1 MSRRPRNKRPEPVK
15 PKVPRGSGQ
24 ASRDGSVPR
33 KRGPH
38 AGRIDAGRPR
48 SASSTGKP
56 RQGEQRHSPKRR
68 SPARPDPHADHAA
81 PTRSTHHRPKH
92 ERKGVERPHPEH
104 DRAARDRSAPD
115 RVEESFQSRR
125 MAPHERAARERASGP
140 DSERPNR
147 PPPPSFAEETFL
159 DEAPFT
165 PEAHGYYFDDPLSS
179 DETELGIGT
188 RVVPPGMNLAFDADD
203 DALDT
208 FDTSAFGDARPSSDS
223 EMEATIQALEARLD
237 GLIRQASEYAPSSA
251 NDPAESARP
260 DALAREAARDQA
272 SPVAQADED
281 DQSAV
286 EATRELLSSEYY
298 RRQWGR
304 VGLRRRAEHI
314 DDFGHDPVY
323 ERKLAP
329 VLDFLF
335 KRYFRC
341 ETQGVDN
348 IPAEGRCLIVA
359 NHSGTL
365 PLDGVMLRRAVR
377 LRHAAKREL
386 RWLAEDFIFYLPFLG
401 VMMNRLGAVR
411 ACQENAQ
418 RLLMEESLVVAFP
431 EGTKGVKKL
440 FRQRYQLQ
448 RFGRGGYI
456 RLCLRTGTPIVP
468 CAIIGAEETNPLL
481 FRFEQLPRL
490 LGWPYLPV
498 TPTFPLLGPLGL
510 LPAPTKWKI
519 IFGEPLD
526 FDQYGPAD
534 ANDHVLVGRLS
545 EQVQAAIR
553 DMLARGLAE
562 RNGVWL
568 G

>member
-1 MSRRPRNKRPEPVK
+1 MQPNR
-15 PKVPRGSGQ
+15 
-24 ASRDGSVPR
+24 
-33 KRGPH
+33 
-38 AGRIDAGRPR
+38 
-48 SASSTGKP
+48 
-56 RQGEQRHSPKRR
+56 
-68 SPARPDPHADHAA
+68 PARQA
-81 PTRSTHHRPKH
+81 RS
-92 ERKGVERPHPEH
+92 G
-104 DRAARDRSAPD
+104 ARDRAGDPD
-115 RVEESFQSRR
+115 I
-125 MAPHERAARERASGP
+125 ER
-140 DSERPNR
+140 DS
-147 PPPPSFAEETFL
+147 PPPQPSYADDAFP
-159 DEAPFT
+159 DEGPFSAD
-165 PEAHGYYFDDPLSS
+165 AHGYYLDDAPNSE
-179 DETELGIGT
+179 ETQLGIGSRT
-188 RVVPPGMNLAFDADD
+188 VPPAINLAFDTSDD
-203 DALDT
+203 DAFTEVDG
-208 FDTSAFGDARPSSDS
+208 FDTSAFADARPSSDS

-237 GLIRQASEYAPSSA
+237 GLIRQASEFTYSDE
-251 NDPAESARP
+251 NDGAESARP
-260 DALAREAARDQA
+260 ETRAASRAGGHAAAAGQA
-272 SPVAQADED
+272 EED

-329 VLDFLF
+329 ILDFLCQ
-335 KRYFRC
+335 RYFRC

-348 IPAEGRCLIVA
+348 IPAEGRCLVVA

-401 VMMNRLGAVR
+401 VLMNRLGAVR

-418 RLLMEESLVVAFP
+418 RLLMEESVVVAFP

-481 FRFEQLPRL
+481 FRLEQLPRL
-490 LGWPYLPV
+490 IGWPYLPV

-526 FDQYGPAD
+526 FEQYGPAD

-545 EQVQAAIR
+545 EQVQSAIR

>member
-1 MSRRPRNKRPEPVK
+1 MSRRPRNKRNQDHAKSNAAQGGGHV
-15 PKVPRGSGQ
+15 
-24 ASRDGSVPR
+24 SRHGGSVPR

-38 AGRIDAGRPR
+38 ALPRTDAGRPR
-48 SASSTGKP
+48 SATSAGKP
-56 RQGEQRHSPKRR
+56 VGGNPRRPTKRR
-68 SPARPDPHADHAA
+68 P
-81 PTRSTHHRPKH
+81 
-92 ERKGVERPHPEH
+92 GG
-104 DRAARDRSAPD
+104 APD
-115 RVEESFQSRR
+115 RSQAQRPEPDRSQPRR
-125 MAPHERAARERASGP
+125 PAQHERAASQDRSRKRETERDDRPRQPSYAEEAFVAE
-140 DSERPNR
+140 DSFSHDAAGYYLDD
-147 PPPPSFAEETFL
+147 PPS
-159 DEAPFT
+159 
-165 PEAHGYYFDDPLSS
+165 S
-179 DETELGIGT
+179 ETELGIGT
-188 RVVPPGMNLAFDADD
+188 RVIPPAMNMAFDSSDD
-203 DALDT
+203 DAFTDLDG
-208 FDTSAFGDARPSSDS
+208 FDGSAFADTRPSTDS
-223 EMEATIQALEARLD
+223 EMQATIQALEARLD
-237 GLIRQASEYAPSSA
+237 GLIRQASEFTHDEDSDGAASA
-251 NDPAESARP
+251 GP
-260 DALAREAARDQA
+260 DSRASKAARGHGTD
-272 SPVAQADED
+272 SREADED

-329 VLDFLF
+329 LLDFLCQH
-335 KRYFRC
+335 YFRC

-377 LRHAAKREL
+377 LRHPAKREL
-386 RWLAEDFIFYLPFLG
+386 RWLAEDFIFYLPFVG
-401 VMMNRLGAVR
+401 VLMNRLGAVR

-481 FRFEQLPRL
+481 FRLEQLPRL
-490 LGWPYLPV
+490 IGWPYLPV

-510 LPAPTKWKI
+510 LPAPTKWKM

-526 FDQYGPAD
+526 FGQYGPAD

>member
-1 MSRRPRNKRPEPVK
+1 M
-15 PKVPRGSGQ
+15 
-24 ASRDGSVPR
+24 D
-33 KRGPH
+33 
-38 AGRIDAGRPR
+38 D
-48 SASSTGKP
+48 
-56 RQGEQRHSPKRR
+56 
-68 SPARPDPHADHAA
+68 D
-81 PTRSTHHRPKH
+81 
-92 ERKGVERPHPEH
+92 
-104 DRAARDRSAPD
+104 
-115 RVEESFQSRR
+115 
-125 MAPHERAARERASGP
+125 
-140 DSERPNR
+140 
-147 PPPPSFAEETFL
+147 
-159 DEAPFT
+159 
-165 PEAHGYYFDDPLSS
+165 GYYLDDLS
-179 DETELGIGT
+179 DETEFGLGS
-188 RVVPPGMNLAFDADD
+188 RMVPPAMNLAFNAGESDD
-203 DALDT
+203 DAFTELDG
-208 FDTSAFGDARPSSDS
+208 FDAAAFTEARPSTDS

-237 GLIRQASEYAPSSA
+237 GLIRQASEFTHGDE
-251 NDPAESARP
+251 NEGAESTRAE
-260 DALAREAARDQA
+260 LSAAATTRAAA
-272 SPVAQADED
+272 SADADED
-281 DQSAV
+281 ASAV

-329 VLDFLF
+329 ALDFLCQH
-335 KRYFRC
+335 YFRC

-348 IPAEGRCLIVA
+348 IPAEGRCLVVA

-401 VMMNRLGAVR
+401 VLMNRLGAVR

-440 FRQRYQLQ
+440 FRERYQLQ

-481 FRFEQLPRL
+481 FRLEQLPRL
-490 LGWPYLPV
+490 IGWPYLPV

-510 LPAPTKWKI
+510 LPAPTKWKM

-526 FDQYGPAD
+526 FGQYGPAD

>member
-1 MSRRPRNKRPEPVK
+1 M
-15 PKVPRGSGQ
+15 
-24 ASRDGSVPR
+24 D
-33 KRGPH
+33 
-38 AGRIDAGRPR
+38 DL
-48 SASSTGKP
+48 
-56 RQGEQRHSPKRR
+56 
-68 SPARPDPHADHAA
+68 
-81 PTRSTHHRPKH
+81 
-92 ERKGVERPHPEH
+92 
-104 DRAARDRSAPD
+104 
-115 RVEESFQSRR
+115 
-125 MAPHERAARERASGP
+125 
-140 DSERPNR
+140 
-147 PPPPSFAEETFL
+147 PS
-159 DEAPFT
+159 
-165 PEAHGYYFDDPLSS
+165 DD
-179 DETELGIGT
+179 DTELGIGS
-188 RVVPPGMNLAFDADD
+188 RVIPPAMHLAFDEDED
-203 DALDT
+203 EGDFGGLEG
-208 FDTSAFGDARPSSDS
+208 FDPLPFDEQRPSTDS

-237 GLIRQASEYAPSSA
+237 GLIRQASEFSLDDEDPASVHPQVGRVRGSA
-251 NDPAESARP
+251 AAQTAESAQT
-260 DALAREAARDQA
+260 EE
-272 SPVAQADED
+272 ED
-281 DQSAV
+281 RSAV

-304 VGLRRRAEHI
+304 LGLRRRTEHI

-335 KRYFRC
+335 QHYFRC
-341 ETQGVDN
+341 ETKGVDN
-348 IPAEGRCLIVA
+348 IPAEGRCLLVA

-365 PLDGVMLRRAVR
+365 PLDGLMLRRAVH
-377 LRHAAKREL
+377 LRHPAKRQL

-401 VMMNRLGAVR
+401 VLMNRLGAVR

-418 RLLMEESLVVAFP
+418 RLLSEESLVAAFP

-481 FRFEQLPRL
+481 FRLEQLPRL
-490 LGWPYLPV
+490 IGWPYLPV

-510 LPAPTKWKI
+510 LPAPTKWKM
-519 IFGEPLD
+519 IFGEPLE
-526 FDQYGPAD
+526 FEQYGPSD

-545 EQVQAAIR
+545 EQVQSAIR

-562 RNGVWL
+562 RSGVWL

>member
-1 MSRRPRNKRPEPVK
+1 M
-15 PKVPRGSGQ
+15 
-24 ASRDGSVPR
+24 D
-33 KRGPH
+33 
-38 AGRIDAGRPR
+38 D
-48 SASSTGKP
+48 
-56 RQGEQRHSPKRR
+56 
-68 SPARPDPHADHAA
+68 D
-81 PTRSTHHRPKH
+81 
-92 ERKGVERPHPEH
+92 
-104 DRAARDRSAPD
+104 
-115 RVEESFQSRR
+115 
-125 MAPHERAARERASGP
+125 
-140 DSERPNR
+140 
-147 PPPPSFAEETFL
+147 
-159 DEAPFT
+159 
-165 PEAHGYYFDDPLSS
+165 GYYLDDLA
-179 DETELGIGT
+179 DETELGIGA
-188 RVVPPGMNLAFDADD
+188 RLVPPAMNLAFADPGSD
-203 DALDT
+203 DAFTDLDG
-208 FDTSAFGDARPSSDS
+208 FDATAFTEARPSTDS

-237 GLIRQASEYAPSSA
+237 GLIRQASEFTHDDE
-251 NDPAESARP
+251 NDSAESSRVEPNTAAKARGGAGAG
-260 DALAREAARDQA
+260 D
-272 SPVAQADED
+272 ADED
-281 DQSAV
+281 TSAV

-298 RRQWGR
+298 QRQWGR

-323 ERKLAP
+323 ERKLGP
-329 VLDFLF
+329 ILDFLCQH
-335 KRYFRC
+335 YFRC

-348 IPAEGRCLIVA
+348 IPAEGRCLVVA

-401 VMMNRLGAVR
+401 VLMNRLGAVR

-481 FRFEQLPRL
+481 FRLEQIPRL
-490 LGWPYLPV
+490 IGWPYLPV

-510 LPAPTKWKI
+510 LPAPTKWKM

-526 FDQYGPAD
+526 FEQYGPAD

>member
-1 MSRRPRNKRPEPVK
+1 MSRRPRNKRHQDPAK
-15 PKVPRGSGQ
+15 PNAAAGGGHG
-24 ASRDGSVPR
+24 SRDGSVPR
-33 KRGPH
+33 R
-38 AGRIDAGRPR
+38 
-48 SASSTGKP
+48 
-56 RQGEQRHSPKRR
+56 RQNP
-68 SPARPDPHADHAA
+68 PARPRTDGGRPAAASKPLAGNQRRPAKRRPDGPPERSQPKQAA
-81 PTRSTHHRPKH
+81 PRTTTNRPPSDRAAPHYGASNRNASSDRDLPRYRPVSPERS
-92 ERKGVERPHPEH
+92 ERPEAEH
-104 DRAARDRSAPD
+104 DRFSEQSHVDTRRFHSEQPAPTD
-115 RVEESFQSRR
+115 EE
-125 MAPHERAARERASGP
+125 
-140 DSERPNR
+140 
-147 PPPPSFAEETFL
+147 
-159 DEAPFT
+159 
-165 PEAHGYYFDDPLSS
+165 YYLDDPPSS

-188 RVVPPGMNLAFDADD
+188 RVIPPAMNLAFDADED
-203 DALDT
+203 DAFTDLDG
-208 FDTSAFGDARPSSDS
+208 FDTTAFADARPSSDS

-237 GLIRQASEYAPSSA
+237 GLIRQASEFTHEQDS
-251 NDPAESARP
+251 AESTRFQTRTANTP
-260 DALAREAARDQA
+260 DDRAPARDR
-272 SPVAQADED
+272 ADED
-281 DQSAV
+281 EASAV

-329 VLDFLF
+329 FLDFLCQH
-335 KRYFRC
+335 YFRC

-365 PLDGVMLRRAVR
+365 PLDGIMLRRAIR

-386 RWLAEDFIFYLPFLG
+386 RWLAEDFIFYLPFIG
-401 VMMNRLGAVR
+401 VLMNRLGAVR

-481 FRFEQLPRL
+481 FRLEQLPRL
-490 LGWPYLPV
+490 MGWPYLPV
-498 TPTFPLLGPLGL
+498 TPTFPLFGPLGL
-510 LPAPTKWKI
+510 LPAPTKWKM

-526 FDQYGPAD
+526 FGQYGPAD

-553 DMLARGLAE
+553 DMLSRGLAE

>member
-1 MSRRPRNKRPEPVK
+1 M
-15 PKVPRGSGQ
+15 
-24 ASRDGSVPR
+24 D
-33 KRGPH
+33 
-38 AGRIDAGRPR
+38 D
-48 SASSTGKP
+48 
-56 RQGEQRHSPKRR
+56 
-68 SPARPDPHADHAA
+68 D
-81 PTRSTHHRPKH
+81 
-92 ERKGVERPHPEH
+92 
-104 DRAARDRSAPD
+104 
-115 RVEESFQSRR
+115 
-125 MAPHERAARERASGP
+125 
-140 DSERPNR
+140 
-147 PPPPSFAEETFL
+147 
-159 DEAPFT
+159 
-165 PEAHGYYFDDPLSS
+165 GYYLDDLSE
-179 DETELGIGT
+179 ETELGIGA
-188 RVVPPGMNLAFDADD
+188 RLVPPAMNLAFNADASDD
-203 DALDT
+203 DAFTELDG
-208 FDTSAFGDARPSSDS
+208 FDAAAFTEARPSTDS

-237 GLIRQASEYAPSSA
+237 GLIRQASEFTQDDES
-251 NDPAESARP
+251 DGAESR
-260 DALAREAARDQA
+260 RGEASRAANGGRATA
-272 SPVAQADED
+272 SVDADED
-281 DQSAV
+281 ASAV

-329 VLDFLF
+329 ALDFLCQH
-335 KRYFRC
+335 YFRC

-348 IPAEGRCLIVA
+348 IPREGRCLVVA

-401 VMMNRLGAVR
+401 VLMNRLGAVR

-481 FRFEQLPRL
+481 FRLEQLPRL
-490 LGWPYLPV
+490 IGWPYLPV

-510 LPAPTKWKI
+510 LPAPTKWKM

-526 FDQYGPAD
+526 FGQYGPAD